1 LFQEERIWDIM
12 GDGGQVSGWMEE
24 AEKEEEVEE
33 EEEVEV
39 EVEEEREKDKEVVE
53 EEEVDEVGL
62 WQREGR
68 LRLRFNSEKL
78 GMWRRRCERI
88 VVVSSLFV

>member
-12 GDGGQVSGWMEE
+12 GDGGQVSGWMEG
-24 AEKEEEVEE
+24 AEEEEKMEE
-33 EEEVEV
+33 EEEE
-39 EVEEEREKDKEVVE
+39 EEEREKDKEVVE

-68 LRLRFNSEKL
+68 LRLRFKSEKL

-88 VVVSSLFV
+88 AVVSSLFV